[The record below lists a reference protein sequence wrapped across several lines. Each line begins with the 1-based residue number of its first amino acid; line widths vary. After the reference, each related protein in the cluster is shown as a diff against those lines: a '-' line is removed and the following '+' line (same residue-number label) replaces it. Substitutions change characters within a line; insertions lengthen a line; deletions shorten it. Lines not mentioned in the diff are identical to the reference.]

1 MKQIYVLVVFFFFLN
16 SGAFGQVLYPT
27 LEGEELLQAIQADYT
42 PNLPLSYAQARDTL
56 YANIDSDQ
64 DSIHAIYTDFTVY
77 LPPNQDPTAAL
88 FSAGINTEHIYPQ
101 GRGATDG
108 TPPHRNMHNL
118 APARVDVNQARG
130 NLPFAEIP
138 DNQTDV
144 WYVDNTM
151 QQSIPSQ
158 NIDAYSESTN
168 FAFEPRE
175 SVKGDMARAVFYI
188 HAIYRDQVQAVD
200 ATFFSEQQAD
210 LCAWHFQDPAD
221 ANEKTRSQQIA
232 AYQDGKENP
241 FVIDCTL
248 AQRLYCQS
256 YDCFNAVDD
265 FTTPSI
271 NVYFNATSQ
280 ALIVK
285 GELAEVNKIT
295 IFSSDGRA
303 LFSES
308 LVNNTAEELQFKL
321 SPTSGLY
328 FSVIQFEN
336 GTISYYPFLIL

>member
-1 MKQIYVLVVFFFFLN
+1 MVY
-16 SGAFGQVLYPT
+16 GQVLYPT
-27 LEGEELLQAIQADYT
+27 LEGDELLAAVQQDYT

-56 YANIDSDQ
+56 YANIDAKQ
-64 DSIHAIYTDFTVY
+64 DSIHAIYTDYTVY
-77 LPPNQDPTAAL
+77 LPPNQDPTVAL

-118 APARVDVNQARG
+118 APARVDVYQARG

-144 WYVDNTM
+144 WYVENTM
-151 QQSIPSQ
+151 QQSIPTQ

-168 FAFEPRE
+168 IAFEPRE

-188 HAIYRDQVQAVD
+188 HAIYRDQVEAVD
-200 ATFFSEQQAD
+200 ATFFGEQQAD
-210 LCAWHFQDPAD
+210 LCAWHFEDPAD

-256 YDCFNAVDD
+256 YDCFNAVSDVAV
-265 FTTPSI
+265 PSI
-271 NVYFNATSQ
+271 NVYYNSASQ
-280 ALIVK
+280 ALLLK
-285 GELAEVNKIT
+285 GELAEVTKIT
-295 IFSSDGRA
+295 IHASDGRA
-303 LFSES
+303 L
-308 LVNNTAEELQFKL
+308 LVRSVYDTAAAELQINL
-321 SPTSGLY
+321 SHASGLY
-328 FSVIQFEN
+328 FSVVQFAN
-336 GTISYYPFLIL
+336 GAFSYYPFLIL